1 MGCGDFV
8 LADNIGILERERTGK
23 NQLVGKLK
31 NEELYLFSLSHYCSF
46 FCFGGGHYFVFFLVD
61 SLLWWFLF
69 SVFLFLFRP
78 RIGLRQNCLGSHGL
92 SSCW

>member
-31 NEELYLFSLSHYCSF
+31 NEELYLFSLSHYCGF
-46 FCFGGGHYFVFFLVD
+46 F
-61 SLLWWFLF
+61 LLWWGALF
-69 SVFLFLFRP
+69 CVP
-78 RIGLRQNCLGSHGL
+78 C
-92 SSCW
+92 